1 MEEYSTEAFAA
12 HRKGA
17 YFLMMALVETG
28 NVDWTVY
35 GAKSKSNVRRENKNN
50 KILLNLKSARDVPP
64 SFRKLGLGCNSKQER
79 ISGTA
84 NSSILLAEGIILYE
98 SDIPGS
104 EKFHTKN
111 TSFVECKAR
120 KSR

>member
-1 MEEYSTEAFAA
+1 MTT
-12 HRKGA
+12 
-17 YFLMMALVETG
+17 LVETG

-35 GAKSKSNVRRENKNN
+35 GAKSKSNVRRENENN
-50 KILLNLKSARDVPP
+50 KILLNLKSARDIPP
-64 SFRKLGLGCNSKQER
+64 SFRNPDPSCCSKQER

-120 KSR
+120 ESR